1 MVGWSVS
8 GTSCT
13 VAELIDGHVVLE
25 IESLDRIY
33 LNGYVPNLQVGGQV
47 VSFLTAH
54 LDNPVPSPAIF
65 AKIGQRFRAAV
76 KVFAEDYDVPLIR
89 FAKGDRKLDVVRPL
103 LDKAEAAGRP
113 GVVAVGV
120 AQEFQNVFSGFKRP
134 TPTPSGLPMYS
145 FAKADRRVTC
155 FYFYI
160 FDDDFGPCFIKICSY
175 FPYPVKVWCNG
186 HEWAKRQATRAGI
199 GFSSLAN
206 GFASCDDPQAL
217 QAICDRLG
225 PSDIVAMFD
234 RWMAVIPRPLTDTD
248 RAGGYWWELSMR
260 QVEFSRTLTFDAPR
274 HVRGFAE
281 ALVRDNLGIGR
292 PDEVQLIFT
301 GRNFTPGRKPR
312 QPRTYKTK
320 VVTRGVDV
328 TVNIFYKHSRIKQY
342 LKQGRAWRIESV
354 INSPDDIGVQR
365 RLHNLPELVERCRD
379 ANRRILDV
387 QHAGQGCAIGPT
399 LFERIQQ
406 PYVWEGQRTGALR
419 FGDQRA
425 MALAGALC
433 LTLHAVTGFTNRS
446 LRALVAGLLGSSYSA
461 SQMSYD
467 LRRLR
472 LHGLIRRLDG
482 QHRYVLTEEG
492 RNFAIFYTKLAQR
505 VVGPLFDTD
514 RPNAPPKLVRA
525 LDTIG
530 RCIDDNFTDAGLA
543 MAA

>member
-1 MVGWSVS
+1 MS

-13 VAELIDGHVVLE
+13 VSELIDGHVTLE
-25 IESLDRIY
+25 VESLDRIY
-33 LNGYVPNLQVGGQV
+33 LNGYVPNLQVSGQV
-47 VSFLTAH
+47 VSFMVAH
-54 LDNPVPSPAIF
+54 LGNPVPSPAIF
-65 AKIGQRFRAAV
+65 AKIGERFRAAV

-89 FAKGDRKLDVVRPL
+89 FAKGDRKIDVVRPL
-103 LDKAEAAGRP
+103 LARAEREHRA

-120 AQEFQNVFSGFKRP
+120 AQEFQNVFTGYQRD

-175 FPYPVKVWCNG
+175 FPYPIKVWCNG
-186 HEWAKRQATRAGI
+186 HEWAKRQATKAGI
-199 GFSSLAN
+199 GFGVLAN
-206 GFASCDDPQAL
+206 GFASCEDPDGL

-225 PSDIVAMFD
+225 PADITAMFD
-234 RWMAVIPRPLTDTD
+234 RWMWVIPTPLTDDD

-260 QVEFSRTLTFDAPR
+260 QVEMSRTLVFDAPR
-274 HVRGFAE
+274 HVRAFAE
-281 ALVRDNLGIGR
+281 AVVRDNLGIGR

-301 GRNFTPGRKPR
+301 GRDFTPGRKPKR
-312 QPRTYKTK
+312 PRTYKTR

-328 TVNIFYKHSRIKQY
+328 TVSAFYKHSRIKQY
-342 LKQGRAWRIESV
+342 LKEGRAWRIETV

-365 RLHNLPELVERCRD
+365 RLHNLPELVARCRD

-387 QHAGQGCAIGPT
+387 QHAGQGCAIGPS

-406 PYVWEGQRTGALR
+406 PYAREGQRTGALR
-419 FGDQRA
+419 FGDPRA

-433 LTLHAVTGFTNRS
+433 VSLFAVTGFTNGS
-446 LRALVAGLLGSSYSA
+446 LRALVAGLLGTDYTTR
-461 SQMSYD
+461 QMSYD

-472 LHGLIRRLDG
+472 LHGLIHRIEGRN
-482 QHRYVLTEEG
+482 RYVLTEDG
-492 RNFAIFYTKLAQR
+492 RKFAVFYTKLGER
-505 VVGPLFDTD
+505 VIGPVFDTD
-514 RPNAPPKLVRA
+514 RPNAPPRLLRA
-525 LDTIG
+525 LDTIDT
-530 RCIDDNFTDAGLA
+530 CLNDSFTEAGLT